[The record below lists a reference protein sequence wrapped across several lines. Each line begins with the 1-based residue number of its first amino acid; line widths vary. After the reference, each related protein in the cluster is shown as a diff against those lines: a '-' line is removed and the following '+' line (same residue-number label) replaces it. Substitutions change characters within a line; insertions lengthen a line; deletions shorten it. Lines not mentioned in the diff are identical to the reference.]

1 VNNPEPATARVVGR
15 SPEEGVEEKNT
26 VKNKHWLTLM
36 AALAC
41 FLLMAGTALATEI
54 VVYNGTDFEIR
65 GVYMSSADDDDW
77 GDNLLDGDVLR
88 PGEGLKITVSGTP
101 DNLDLALIDDEAQE
115 LALMGLDFKK
125 FESLTVFNDGTG
137 RFD

>member
-1 VNNPEPATARVVGR
+1 MNTFGLAATKALPGFH
-15 SPEEGVEEKNT
+15 PKQGEENT
-26 VKNKHWLTLM
+26 VKNRHWATLI
-36 AALAC
+36 AALV
-41 FLLMAGTALATEI
+41 FSLLMAGTALAEEI
-54 VVYNGTDFEIR
+54 VVYNGTDFEIKA
-65 GVYMSSADDDDW
+65 VYMSSNDDDSW

-115 LALMGLDFKK
+115 LALMGLDFRE

>member
-1 VNNPEPATARVVGR
+1 
-15 SPEEGVEEKNT
+15 
-26 VKNKHWLTLM
+26 VKNKPWLTLM
-36 AALAC
+36 VALA
-41 FLLMAGTALATEI
+41 FSLPMAGTALAKDI
-54 VVYNGTDFEIR
+54 VVYNGTDFEIKA
-65 GVYMSSADDDDW
+65 VYMSSNDDDSW

-115 LALMGLDFKK
+115 LALMGLDFRE

>member
-1 VNNPEPATARVVGR
+1 M
-15 SPEEGVEEKNT
+15 
-26 VKNKHWLTLM
+26 KNKQWATLI
-36 AALAC
+36 AALA
-41 FLLMAGTALATEI
+41 FPLLMAGTALAKDL
-54 VVYNGTDFEIR
+54 VVYNGTDFEIKA
-65 GVYMSSADDDDW
+65 VYMSSTDDDTW

-88 PGEGLKITVSGTP
+88 PGEGLKITISGTP

-115 LALMGLDFKK
+115 LALMGLDFKE